1 MTPELKWKFAQRNG
15 MTITHPRTGMVFT
28 ALEELQ
34 DSHGFIK
41 SRDGEQM
48 SNADETLSFFELYY
62 GGFEVLKTK
71 EDYYDLATHYFEHAA
86 AMNVRY
92 CEVFFDPQGH
102 TRVGTTWAT
111 MMTGF
116 REAQVRAEK
125 DLNVSLR

>member
-86 AMNVRY
+86 AMNV
-92 CEVFFDPQGH
+92 
-102 TRVGTTWAT
+102 
-111 MMTGF
+111 
-116 REAQVRAEK
+116 
-125 DLNVSLR
+125 